1 MIQNV
6 NPNSEHFLN
15 ALSRLQERLHAVQR
29 QLSSGLRIERAS
41 DAPDRVYDIIYRQ
54 SQIQHSSQILKNMAR
69 VQATVEAA
77 DASLSQAVTVLEQ
90 AIATG
95 AKALNINVD
104 AGGYA
109 ALAEEARSHHEALV
123 RLSLTTTEGLFVFGG
138 DDSKQAPYQ
147 INEANA
153 NGVDRLST
161 TQATKL
167 ILDFDGSRFL
177 AGRTAQEIF
186 DHRLPDDSLAPDN
199 AFAAVHSLRNA
210 IEAGDTA
217 GIEAAVAQL
226 QAAHEYVNSQ
236 FSFYGSVQNRVTA
249 SIAQIQQT
257 EVRMKGELS
266 QIRDTD
272 VAAAAVQLAEI
283 QTSIEAALNGQSAA
297 ATSPNLFDYLR

>member
-6 NPNSEHFLN
+6 DPASERFLN
-15 ALSRLQERLHAVQR
+15 ALSRLQERLHVVQR

-41 DAPDRVYDIIYRQ
+41 DAPDRVYDVIYRQ

-69 VQATVEAA
+69 VQSTAQAA
-77 DASLSQAVTVLEQ
+77 DAALSQAVTVLEK
-90 AIATG
+90 AIETG

-104 AGGYA
+104 AGSRA

-123 RLSLTTTEGLFVFGG
+123 RLSLTTAEGLFVFGG

-153 NGVDRLST
+153 NGVDRLSAAP
-161 TQATKL
+161 ATKL

-177 AGRTAQEIF
+177 SGRTAQEIF
-186 DHRLPDDSLAPDN
+186 DHRQPDDTLAVDN

-210 IEAGDTA
+210 IEAGDNA
-217 GIEAAVAQL
+217 AIEASIAQL
-226 QAAHEYVNSQ
+226 HAAHEYVNSQ

-249 SIAQIQQT
+249 SIAQIQQS
-257 EVRMKGELS
+257 EVRIKDELS
-266 QIRDTD
+266 HIRDAD

-283 QTSIEAALNGQSAA
+283 QTSIEAALSAQSAA
-297 ATSPNLFDYLR
+297 SSTPNLFDYLR